1 MILIQHEVIVYGED
15 EKAAKSSLLRSAF
28 AKDRTNLQCV
38 YIQELPLP
46 KDEKNVVFENWR
58 KAPGA

>member
-1 MILIQHEVIVYGED
+1 MYGED